1 MCEWEQQERRSVC
14 IFTHRH
20 VRASAHKGVGHG
32 VYELSAHSKV
42 TQLDL
47 TAGIH

>member
-1 MCEWEQQERRSVC
+1 MRAAGKEEYAHL
-14 IFTHRH
+14 THRH
-20 VRASAHKGVGHG
+20 VRASAHEGIGHG

-47 TAGIH
+47 ATGIH